1 MTSVELER
9 REDWRA
15 WLEQHH
21 ATSDG
26 VWLVTWKKVAKQ
38 PRVDYD
44 AAVEEAL
51 CFGWVDTKSKSVDE
65 LRTALWFTRRRPGSS
80 WSESNVARFEKLE
93 AAGVMTAAGR
103 ACYPGRTDSTGLSRE
118 ISASRSSL
126 RGFESC
132 DLEPQALNRSR
143 TTTWNRFKRSV

>member
-1 MTSVELER
+1 MSSVELER

-15 WLEQHH
+15 WLEANH

-26 VWLVTWKKVAKQ
+26 VWLVTWKKVAKR

-51 CFGWVDTKSKSVDE
+51 CFGWVDSKSKTVDD
-65 LRTALWFTRRRPGSS
+65 LRTSLWFTPRKARSN

-93 AAGVMTAAGR
+93 AAGLMTDAGR
-103 ACYPGRTDSTGLSRE
+103 ACYRICTDDNGSSRE
-118 ISASRSSL
+118 ISASRSS
-126 RGFESC
+126 
-132 DLEPQALNRSR
+132 
-143 TTTWNRFKRSV
+143 

>member
-1 MTSVELER
+1 VNSVELER

-15 WLEQHH
+15 WLEANH

-26 VWLVTWKKVAKQ
+26 VWLVTWKQAAKR

-51 CFGWVDTKSKSVDE
+51 CFGWVDSQSKGVDE
-65 LRTALWFTRRRPGSS
+65 LRTSIRFTPRQPASN

-93 AAGVMTAAGR
+93 AAGLMTGAGR
-103 ACYPGRTDSTGLSRE
+103 AAYARRT
-118 ISASRSSL
+118 
-126 RGFESC
+126 
-132 DLEPQALNRSR
+132 
-143 TTTWNRFKRSV
+143 